1 MHQHLVVNVDQKMW
15 KFTYVT
21 KSAINPHP
29 DTRRAD
35 DAMANFRVTSKF
47 VAGAVQSPSTHT
59 VPV

>member
-1 MHQHLVVNVDQKMW
+1 MHQHLVVSVDQKMW

-21 KSAINPHP
+21 KFVINPHP
-29 DTRRAD
+29 DTRMAD

-47 VAGAVQSPSTHT
+47 VAGAVQSPFTHI